1 MEKQP
6 WIPSIRLASP
16 GMTIIP
22 EDIKLKSN
30 HSMPILLFD
39 GHCNLCNTWVQFI
52 VKRDSTSTI
61 RFASLQSLA
70 GRRLLEE
77 HKIDENYIESLVFFE
92 EEKFSVSSSAALRTL
107 SYLDGWERHFKLLTT
122 VPRPLRDAVYRF
134 FSKYRYKWFGR
145 REQCMIPTPELR
157 ERFLPD

>member
-1 MEKQP
+1 
-6 WIPSIRLASP
+6 
-16 GMTIIP
+16 
-22 EDIKLKSN
+22 
-30 HSMPILLFD
+30 MPILLFD

-92 EEKFSVSSSAALRTL
+92 EERFSVSSTAALRTL
-107 SYLDGWERHFKLLTT
+107 SYLDDWQKHLIFLTV
-122 VPRPLRDAVYRF
+122 VPRSLRDLVYRF
-134 FSKYRYKWFGR
+134 IARNRYKWFGR
-145 REQCMIPTPELR
+145 REQCMIPTIELSK
-157 ERFLPD
+157 RFLPD